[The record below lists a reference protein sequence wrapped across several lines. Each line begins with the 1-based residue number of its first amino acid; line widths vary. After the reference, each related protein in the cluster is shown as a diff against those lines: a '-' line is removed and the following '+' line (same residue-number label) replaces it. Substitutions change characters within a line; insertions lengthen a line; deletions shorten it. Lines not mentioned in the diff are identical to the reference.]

1 MNQKILNWNLNLFY
15 LFQVLFDHIHDV
27 HGDNDHSGATL
38 GSPHHRQV
46 DTHERL
52 CSGALNPP
60 PLAPARCN
68 ISMDNRATI
77 FNSNKV
83 EKLFRFVKKWKQDNG
98 DKIGARL
105 AELQHSSL
113 LVNERNIMNVFRKY
127 SCTNCIKDSS
137 DSEKIL

>member
-60 PLAPARCN
+60 PHSPLQDATLAWTTGP
-68 ISMDNRATI
+68 
-77 FNSNKV
+77 
-83 EKLFRFVKKWKQDNG
+83 Q
-98 DKIGARL
+98 
-105 AELQHSSL
+105 
-113 LVNERNIMNVFRKY
+113 Y
-127 SCTNCIKDSS
+127 STQIK
-137 DSEKIL
+137 